1 MIKEHKITFSRSIV
15 VSIFI
20 TGISFI
26 AGIVFVDWFNIKFTY
41 VWIFVIPLTF
51 FIRYILNKYWVFKIE
66 EPPVTEA
73 ELNKVNWN
81 KETSYCT

>member
-51 FIRYILNKYWVFKIE
+51 FIRYILNKYWVFKVE
-66 EPPVTEA
+66 EKINLDN
-73 ELNKVNWN
+73 LNKINWN
-81 KETSYCT
+81 KEISYCT